1 MIELYDKFKQII
13 KEEKAKIP
21 DEYGFVWRLMN
32 AVEAYFKQT
41 GKQGGDT
48 TKKQNPD
55 YSAIGKKGAAKRWEK
70 K

>member
-13 KEEKAKIP
+13 KEEKVQIP

-32 AVEAYFKQT
+32 AVEDYFKQT
-41 GKQGGDT
+41 GKRGGDS
-48 TKKQNPD
+48 TKKNPD
-55 YSAIGKKGAAKRWEK
+55 YSAIGKKGAAKRWK